1 MCIRDR
7 ILEMIPGLGG
17 NKKLK
22 GLKVDEKELVYTEAI
37 IQSMTK
43 KERMNPSIINGS
55 RRKRIAAGSGT
66 SVQRVNSLLKQYE
79 EMKKMMKKFQ
89 AMGTGKKKG
98 GFGGMGGF
106 KLPF

>member
-1 MCIRDR
+1 
-7 ILEMIPGLGG
+7 MIPGLGG

-22 GLKVDEKELVYTEAI
+22 GLKVDEKELVFTEAI

-43 KERMNPSIINGS
+43 KERINPSIINGS

-66 SVQRVNSLLKQYE
+66 SVQRVNQLLKQYDD
-79 EMKKMMKKFQ
+79 MKKMMKKFSS
-89 AMGTGKKKG
+89 MEKMMGKKKG
-98 GFGGMGGF
+98 LKGIGGMGNL

>member
-1 MCIRDR
+1 MGPLDE
-7 ILEMIPGLGG
+7 ILEMVPGLGG

-43 KERMNPSIINGS
+43 KERMNPSVINGS

-79 EMKKMMKKFQ
+79 EMKKMMKKFS
-89 AMGTGKKKG
+89 ATGTGKKKG
-98 GFGGMGGF
+98 GLGGLGGL